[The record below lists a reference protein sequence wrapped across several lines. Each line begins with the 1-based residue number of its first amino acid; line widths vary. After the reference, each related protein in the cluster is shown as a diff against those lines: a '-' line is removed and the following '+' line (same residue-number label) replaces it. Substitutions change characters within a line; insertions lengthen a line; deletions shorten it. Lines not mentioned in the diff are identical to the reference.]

1 MKFLKNNQLLVNM
14 VANILSFIV
23 SMGINFLLTPY
34 IVSEIGSD
42 AYGFVGLANNFI
54 SFIQLVTVALNSMA
68 SRFISI
74 SVHEGNKEKANKY
87 YNTVIYGN
95 SILVLLTII
104 PCFYIT
110 YYLNT
115 FINIPIEI
123 VWDIK
128 MLFFILI
135 INLYINLFL
144 STFTIATFITNRL
157 ELSSFRTIES
167 NLIRVL
173 VLIFLFLGFLP
184 KVWFIGLSI
193 LIASIYL
200 LIVNYRYTKKLT
212 NYLYISRTK
221 FDLKLLKELM
231 SAGFWNII
239 TKVSQLLETG
249 FDLILTNLFLG
260 SMQMGTLS
268 IAKTLPNM
276 MVNFIGSFVS
286 VFGPEFTTLYAQ
298 KKVIELKENVL
309 KSVKILST
317 FNSLLFAGVLV
328 YAELF
333 YSLWVPGEN
342 SQLLYVLTILSVMQM
357 PITSSL
363 NTLYTIFTVTNKV
376 KVVSII
382 LLLMNILNII
392 FVLLALNFTNMGIY
406 AVAGFSPTLAILT
419 MLFFTIPYAAKS
431 LNLKWWSFY
440 SAVGICIKSNLITIF
455 IFLIV
460 SSLYRPTDWISLFI
474 SGGISCSFGLLANM
488 LINMNNEE
496 RTAVYGLFKR
506 GKKYEEDI
514 NC

>member
-14 VANILSFIV
+14 FANILSFIV

-34 IVSEIGSD
+34 IVKEIGSD

-68 SRFISI
+68 SRFIAI

-95 SILVLLTII
+95 AILLLLTII

-110 YYLNT
+110 YHLNT
-115 FINIPIEI
+115 FINIPTEI
-123 VWDIK
+123 IWDIK
-128 MLFFILI
+128 MLFFVLI
-135 INLYINLFL
+135 INLYVNLFL

-167 NLIRVL
+167 NIIRVA
-173 VLIFLFLGFLP
+173 VLILMFLGFVP
-184 KVWFIGLSI
+184 RVWFIGFSI
-193 LIASIYL
+193 LVASTYL
-200 LIVNYRYTKKLT
+200 LCANYRYTKKLT
-212 NYLYISRTK
+212 EYLYISRHQ
-221 FDLKLLKELM
+221 FNLKLLKELM
-231 SAGFWNII
+231 VAGFWNII

-260 SMQMGTLS
+260 ATQMGTLS

-276 MVNFIGSFVS
+276 MVGFIGSFVS
-286 VFGPEFTTLYAQ
+286 VFGPQFTTLYAQ
-298 KKVIELKENVL
+298 KKNDELKENVF
-309 KSVKILST
+309 KSVKILSN

-328 YAELF
+328 YSKVF
-333 YSLWVPGEN
+333 YSLWVPSED
-342 SQLLYVLTILSVMQM
+342 SQLLYILTILSVMQM

-376 KVVSII
+376 KVVSIT
-382 LLLMNILNII
+382 LLVMNVVNIL
-392 FVLLALNFTNMGIY
+392 FVLLALNFTDLGIY
-406 AVAGFSPTLAILT
+406 AVAGFSSTLAILT

-431 LNLKWWSFY
+431 LNLKWWTFY
-440 SAVGICIKSNLITIF
+440 SAVIICIKSNLITILV
-455 IFLIV
+455 FLIINTI
-460 SSLYRPTDWISLFI
+460 YTPTGWISLFV
-474 SGGISCSFGLLANM
+474 SGGISCLLGLIANM
-488 LINMNNEE
+488 LINMNAEE
-496 RTAVYGLFKR
+496 RIAVYGLFKR
-506 GKKYEEDI
+506 GKKYEEDL